1 MYTKKRHL
9 KKSENVKKQGTLLW
23 DEIFRLEYPHAYY
36 VDLSE
41 RLIDYKLKMLEE
53 TRMKITVVG
62 LGVIGGSFVKAQ
74 GKGYEVPG
82 IDTSSRL

>member
-1 MYTKKRHL
+1 MDGECVYEEKTLEEIR
-9 KKSENVKKQGTLLW
+9 ENVKKQGTLLW

-53 TRMKITVVG
+53 KRG
-62 LGVIGGSFVKAQ
+62 
-74 GKGYEVPG
+74 
-82 IDTSSRL
+82 